1 MGHPIRISL
10 TGGWPMQFK
19 VQPLL
24 CANEGHEETTHEI
37 AILEKDC
44 QRIEYRGLTLAEAKQ
59 ILSLPKIRKR
69 RSC

>member
-1 MGHPIRISL
+1 MAHA
-10 TGGWPMQFK
+10 
-19 VQPLL
+19 VQSTTSPVR
-24 CANEGHEETTHEI
+24 EQGYEETTHEI

>member
-1 MGHPIRISL
+1 
-10 TGGWPMQFK
+10 MQFK

-37 AILEKDC
+37 AILEKEC